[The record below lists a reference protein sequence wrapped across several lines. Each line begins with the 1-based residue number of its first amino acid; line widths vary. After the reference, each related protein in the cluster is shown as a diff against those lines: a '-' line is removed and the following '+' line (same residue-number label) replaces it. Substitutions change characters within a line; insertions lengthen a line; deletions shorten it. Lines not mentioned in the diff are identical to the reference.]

1 MATKTDYSQLAHDV
15 LARVGGEENVRSVS
29 HCATRLRFVLKDTS
43 KADKAAVGKVDGVI
57 SVVEAS
63 GQFQVVV
70 GNSVPL
76 AYAALEKASPAITEN
91 AGDSGAAP
99 AQNDGPKKNI
109 FSRALNG
116 AIGVVS
122 AIFAPI
128 IGTLC
133 AAGILK
139 GLLMIVSTA
148 GWLAST
154 STTYQI
160 LWTVADSFF
169 FFLPMILAVPA
180 ARKFGANVY
189 TSLSLAGALI
199 YTNVANVNLILDG
212 EAVAQPL
219 RAFQQAGGAVDFFG
233 IPVILQSYT
242 STVIPIILAVYLQ
255 SLIEKLISSRIHDSV
270 RNFIVPLVAMVI
282 TFPVALLALGPVG
295 NLIGQAIADFFLLI
309 QGFSPILTGFLFAAL
324 WQVMVVFGIHW
335 AMVPVFINNIATA
348 GYDTFKP
355 LVWPA
360 VFGQAGAALGV
371 VLRLKERR
379 TRGIAGSAVVAA
391 LFGVT
396 EPAVYGVN
404 LPRKRVFGIAIL
416 SAGIGGAIVG
426 AAGAKVYGYGLSG
439 ILTLPLGYGDPL
451 GLGDTFLW
459 LIVGTAVAFVL
470 STVLTYFFGFAK
482 KDLAEDRA
490 AAAAEVSTEAHTHS
504 DSTSSIVSPMSG
516 SVIALDEVKD
526 AVFSSGA
533 MGAGFGII
541 PDDGRVYAPIS
552 GVLEAVMPHAI
563 GMRSA
568 DGVEVLIHVGID
580 TVALDGAPFTTRV
593 AQGQTVTQGDLLLE
607 ADLDAIARAGYDA
620 TTMVIVT
627 NSDDYGDLPLLAD
640 GSTTPGSPVLALP
653 STTRA

>member
-1 MATKTDYSQLAHDV
+1 MASKTDYSQLAHEV
-15 LARVGGEENVRSVS
+15 LERVGGEGNVRSVS

-43 KADKAAVGKVDGVI
+43 KADKAAVGRVDGVI
-57 SVVEAS
+57 SVVESS

-76 AYAALEKASPAITEN
+76 AFQELEKSNPAITEN
-91 AGDSGAAP
+91 TGESSAP
-99 AQNDGPKKNI
+99 AAQDDGPKKNI

-148 GWLAST
+148 GWLTST

-199 YTNVANVNLILDG
+199 YTNVANVNLVLDG

-233 IPVILQSYT
+233 IPVVLQSYT

-295 NLIGQAIADFFLLI
+295 NLIGQGIADFFLI
-309 QGFSPILTGFLFAAL
+309 VQGFSPILTGFLFAAL

-371 VLRLKERR
+371 VLRLKERK

-459 LIVGTAVAFVL
+459 LIIGTAVAFVL
-470 STVLTYFFGFAK
+470 STVLTYFFGFTK
-482 KDLAEDRA
+482 KDLVADREAATAESAKND
-490 AAAAEVSTEAHTHS
+490 EQHS
-504 DSTSSIVSPMSG
+504 DDDAIVSPMSG
-516 SVIALDEVKD
+516 AVIALSEVKD

-533 MGAGFGII
+533 MGAGFGVI
-541 PDDGRVYAPIS
+541 PSDGRVYAPVS

-563 GMRSA
+563 GMRTA
-568 DGVEVLIHVGID
+568 EGVEVLIHVGID
-580 TVALDGAPFTTRV
+580 TVALEGGPFRTAV
-593 AQGQTVTQGDLLLE
+593 SQGQAVSQGDLLVE
-607 ADLDAIARAGYDA
+607 ADLDEIARAGYDT
-620 TTMVIVT
+620 TTMVVVT
-627 NSDDYGDLPLLAD
+627 NSDEYADLQVLAE
-640 GSTTPGSPVLALP
+640 GIIEHGAPVLALP
-653 STTRA
+653 SAIRA